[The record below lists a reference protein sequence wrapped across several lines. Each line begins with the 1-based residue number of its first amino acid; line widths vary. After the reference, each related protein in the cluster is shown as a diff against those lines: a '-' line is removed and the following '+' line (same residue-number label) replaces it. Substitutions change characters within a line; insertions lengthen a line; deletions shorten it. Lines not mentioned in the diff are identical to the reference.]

1 MRSSL
6 LVLFMLLVVS
16 TPLRAAG
23 RQTALLGIQENCV
36 AVGDIS
42 FGPRGR
48 WADCQVS
55 RGRWVSTIDL
65 IDMYQAQYCLG
76 DGGGTCRKRALLLF
90 GNRAYTP
97 TATLMLQ
104 RQDPGGTEYDDPQ
117 VVVNEF
123 GRILT
128 VTAHLPGGRA
138 SSDYYLWQSE
148 RWVRLDARHWLK
160 DLPRQLPAGFRPGR
174 VSLPDMDTMSA
185 TVSLLRETD
194 AGCCHESEL
203 ARVELGLR
211 RQRFALKKMKFTN
224 P

>member
-1 MRSSL
+1 MRCSWIA
-6 LVLFMLLVVS
+6 LFMLVFVS

-23 RQTALLGIQENCV
+23 DLTALLGIQEECV
-36 AVGDIS
+36 VVGDVS
-42 FGPRGR
+42 FGPGGR

-76 DGGGTCRKRALLLF
+76 DGGATCQQRALLLF

-97 TATLMLQ
+97 TARLMLQ
-104 RQDPGGTEYDDPQ
+104 RLDPGGTEYDDPQ

-123 GRILT
+123 GRLLT
-128 VTAHLPGGRA
+128 VTAHLPGGGV
-138 SSDYYLWQSE
+138 SSDYYLWQSG
-148 RWVRLDARHWLK
+148 RWLSIDAKHWLK
-160 DLPRQLPAGFRPGR
+160 DLPRRLPAGFRLGQ

-185 TVSLLRETD
+185 TLTLFRDTE
-194 AGCCHESEL
+194 AGCCQAGEL

-211 RQRFALKKMKFTN
+211 QQRFALKKVSLVS